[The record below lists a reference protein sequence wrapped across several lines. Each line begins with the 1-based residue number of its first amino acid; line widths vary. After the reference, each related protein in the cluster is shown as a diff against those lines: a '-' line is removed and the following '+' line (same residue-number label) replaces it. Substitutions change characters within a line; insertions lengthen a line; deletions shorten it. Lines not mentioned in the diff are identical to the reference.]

1 VLRPETKSS
10 IPFVA
15 KKQAAKSEFSSNK
28 STTSDNEYSVNGP
41 DSLIPE
47 LPFEGG
53 FTAIDKCYDNALSRR
68 TQGIQYNLV
77 IFILSRTTS
86 AARRP
91 KYALITI
98 REYRQRTGD
107 SERNIY
113 LALAAL
119 EQKRFIERDERG
131 AVRACPEN
139 FEAAPLPA
147 ARTCRKLV
155 RSAAAL
161 APSPVAALRVAD
173 TAAPSAPASD
183 RAGETI
189 SEQTEAPLVA
199 IEPAG
204 LKLTTVAETIA
215 APVAEPLP
223 VQESLKLTTVKPEA
237 NFKKAETYCPW
248 NWACPHLSTT
258 SPLVSIEAK
267 KHIEPTTTGALARIA
282 QHERRTAITVSQ
294 SPESARCLTPSPD
307 ENPYLARFLQPATR
321 IGEALQIDDDAAGR
335 MWRES
340 IARNAEL
347 TPREFVAIARM
358 KMHEWRRVDDAS
370 PGMRVRTLTGLL
382 IGSMPSAVVG
392 ALYLAA
398 HEQAPA
404 ELARDV
410 RDARDV
416 LADPAASPRDRAW
429 ARAIL
434 AEAGE

>member
-1 VLRPETKSS
+1 
-10 IPFVA
+10 
-15 KKQAAKSEFSSNK
+15 
-28 STTSDNEYSVNGP
+28 
-41 DSLIPE
+41 
-47 LPFEGG
+47 
-53 FTAIDKCYDNALSRR
+53 
-68 TQGIQYNLV
+68 
-77 IFILSRTTS
+77 
-86 AARRP
+86 
-91 KYALITI
+91 
-98 REYRQRTGD
+98 
-107 SERNIY
+107 
-113 LALAAL
+113 
-119 EQKRFIERDERG
+119 
-131 AVRACPEN
+131 
-139 FEAAPLPA
+139 LPA

-155 RSAAAL
+155 RAAAAL
-161 APSPVAALRVAD
+161 APSSVAALRVAD

-183 RAGETI
+183 RAGEAI
-189 SEQTEAPLVA
+189 SEQTKAPLGA

-215 APVAEPLP
+215 APVAEPIA

-248 NWACPHLSTT
+248 NWTCPHLSTA
-258 SPLVSIEAK
+258 SPLVSIETK
-267 KHIEPTTTGALARIA
+267 KHIEPTTTGAVIGPAET
-282 QHERRTAITVSQ
+282 QER
-294 SPESARCLTPSPD
+294 ARCLTPSPD

-347 TPREFVAIARM
+347 TPREFIAIARM

-370 PGMRVRTLTGLL
+370 PGMRVRNVTGLL
-382 IGSMPSAVVG
+382 MRSMPSAVVG

-398 HEQAPA
+398 REQAPA

-410 RDARDV
+410 REARDV
-416 LADPAASPRDRAW
+416 FADDAASPRDRAW

>member
-1 VLRPETKSS
+1 MLRPETKSS

-183 RAGETI
+183 RGGEAI
-189 SEQTEAPLVA
+189 SEQVDAPLVA

-248 NWACPHLSTT
+248 NWTCPHLSTA
-258 SPLVSIEAK
+258 SPLVSIETK
-267 KHIEPTTTGALARIA
+267 KHIEPTTTGAIA
-282 QHERRTAITVSQ
+282 ASETQDR
-294 SPESARCLTPSPD
+294 ARCLTPSPD
-307 ENPYLARFLQPATR
+307 ENPYLARFLQPESGDEQR
-321 IGEALQIDDDAAGR
+321 IGDALTRSGVPCDLMAARR
-335 MWRES
+335 MW
-340 IARNAEL
+340 AECRAVNPAL
-347 TPREFVAIARM
+347 TVREFLVLVAL
-358 KMHEWRRVDDAS
+358 KLKEWSRHSDDLPGRRTTTV
-370 PGMRVRTLTGLL
+370 
-382 IGSMPSAVVG
+382 IGSLIKSMPNAVCG
-392 ALYLAA
+392 AVYRAA
-398 HEQAPA
+398 RERAAA

-410 RDARDV
+410 RDAEAILQGDST
-416 LADPAASPRDRAW
+416 AGDREW
-429 ARAIL
+429 ALGIL
-434 AEAGE
+434 AERDGSLS